1 MRIFGYD
8 IKKRPRAG
16 EGTPQKTLCTAR
28 PAVVSYYEPSGV
40 PFYDFARSEILDALR
55 MISSRLSNIRWSAE
69 VPFMAA
75 QKLTAFLSEDYLE
88 LIRRLFYDGYLV
100 VGVHPAPH
108 LVSIKNRAVRRT
120 TEGVFQ
126 IPLEA
131 GEVLLPSL
139 TFRATGHSDEWYLR
153 DKLHFLN
160 TINNSDLNLIENYG
174 AMGVLSPETDNS
186 VAGAFFDEKEV
197 EEMHERYRRTYG
209 LKLGRWQ
216 VMITPRPTRWNA
228 IELPI
233 GALQLS
239 QKRLY
244 TLQAIYTAL
253 GIPKELSTY
262 FENAKYENRN
272 AAELD
277 FYSSTIKSYGVLF
290 TKLLKD
296 LWRET
301 ARDNP
306 GLPRRLEFWFDFEG
320 VPAMAEKKRELEAS
334 AREMYL
340 FWQQVRD
347 TDPENA
353 DTARLRIKDIIENL

>member
-1 MRIFGYD
+1 MRLFGYD
-8 IKKRPRAG
+8 IKRHIPGEKKEEKRLLPRPVG
-16 EGTPQKTLCTAR
+16 IR
-28 PAVVSYYEPSGV
+28 YYEPSGV
-40 PFYDFARSEILDALR
+40 PFHDFARSEILDALR
-55 MISSRLSNIRWSAE
+55 MIASRLSNIRWSAAT
-69 VPFMAA
+69 PFMVTR
-75 QKLTAFLSEDYLE
+75 KLFAFLSSDYLE
-88 LIRRLFYDGYLV
+88 LVRRLFYDGYLV
-100 VGVHPAPH
+100 VATHPEPH
-108 LVSIKNRAVRRT
+108 LVSVHKRPFQRSA
-120 TEGVFQ
+120 EGVAT

-174 AMGVLSPETDNS
+174 AMGILSPETDSS

-209 LKLGRWQ
+209 IRLGRWQ

-233 GALQLS
+233 AALQLP

-244 TLQAIYTAL
+244 TLQAIYAAL

-277 FYSSTIKSYGVLF
+277 FYSSTIQSYGVLF
-290 TKLLKD
+290 THLLEE
-296 LWRET
+296 LWREI
-301 ARDNP
+301 AAKNP
-306 GLPRRLEFWFDFEG
+306 TLPRRLEFWFDFEG

-353 DTARLRIKDIIENL
+353 ETARLRMKDIIENL

>member
-1 MRIFGYD
+1 MRLFGYD
-8 IKKRPRAG
+8 IKKHVPG
-16 EGTPQKTLCTAR
+16 EEKKKKKYLPP
-28 PAVVSYYEPSGV
+28 PAVIQYYEPTSV

-55 MISSRLSNIRWSAE
+55 MISSRLSNLRWSAE

-75 QKLTAFLSEDYLE
+75 QKLITFLSEDYLE
-88 LIRRLFYDGYLV
+88 LVRRLFYDGYLV
-100 VGVHPAPH
+100 IATRPQLH
-108 LVSIKNRAVRRT
+108 LVSIQNRPAHRDAG
-120 TEGVFQ
+120 GVF
-126 IPLEA
+126 IISLED
-131 GEVLLPSL
+131 GEVFLPSF

-174 AMGVLSPETDNS
+174 AMGMLSPEVDNS
-186 VAGAFFDEKEV
+186 VAGAFFSEDDIK
-197 EEMHERYRRTYG
+197 EMHERYRETYG
-209 LKLGRWQ
+209 VKLGRWQ

-233 GALQLS
+233 AALQLS
-239 QKRLY
+239 EKRLY

-277 FYSSTIKSYGVLF
+277 FYSSTIQSYGVLF
-290 TKLLKD
+290 TKLLKQ
-296 LWRET
+296 LWRCL
-301 ARDNP
+301 ARDNST
-306 GLPRRLEFWFDFEG
+306 LPSTMEFWFDFEG
-320 VPAMAEKKRELEAS
+320 VPAMAEKKRELETS

-353 DTARLRIKDIIENL
+353 ETARLRIKDIIENL